1 MISDRYGSG
10 VTLLLAL
17 AMVPTIIHSYLEA
30 KSEDGYSARSINFEL
45 ADLKFL
51 DTTRRDEWVRN
62 MFSAE
67 DWIERTAQGPGGSKI
82 RLFVGRSFDPKRLY
96 HHPELALLYSKDM
109 NNKGVQSIKAMGDV
123 PVHLLQRRNNT
134 GVAAYCLLYGEE
146 FVDNPILFQILTSL
160 KLLVSA
166 RKPMTLFFV
175 YDEGL
180 SSTQAIEESEAIRVL
195 QATVRDFRSQIP
207 SNSSAVR

>member
-1 MISDRYGSG
+1 MISDRFGNG
-10 VTLLLAL
+10 VAALLAL

-30 KSEDGYSARSINFEL
+30 KNEDGYHARSINFEL

-51 DTTRRDEWVRN
+51 DTTRRDRWVMN

-67 DWIERTAQGPGGSKI
+67 DWVERTTQTSEGSEI

-96 HHPELALLYSKDM
+96 HHPELALLYNKDM
-109 NNKGVQSIKAMGDV
+109 QNKGVHFLKAIGDI
-123 PVHLLQRRNNT
+123 PIHLLQRRNNT
-134 GVAAYCLLYGEE
+134 GVAAYCLLYDGA

-160 KLLVSA
+160 KLLVSP

-180 SSTQAIEESEAIRVL
+180 PSIQSIEESKAIQVL
-195 QATVRDFRSQIP
+195 NAAVRDFQSQRNGVFP
-207 SNSSAVR
+207 